1 MADLAL
7 VTARDCIKNCITA
20 IIGIDVANHPEEATH
35 PAENLN
41 TIEKLLQEEG
51 NG

>member
-1 MADLAL
+1 MVR
-7 VTARDCIKNCITA
+7 VTARDYIKYCITA
-20 IIGIDVANHPEEATH
+20 ITGIDVANHPEEATC

-41 TIEKLLQEEG
+41 MIEKLLQEEG

>member
-1 MADLAL
+1 MAP
-7 VTARDCIKNCITA
+7 VTARDCVKNCITA
-20 IIGIDVANHPEEATH
+20 ITGIDVANHPEEAPH

-41 TIEKLLQEEG
+41 MIEKLLQEEG

>member
-1 MADLAL
+1 MAR

-20 IIGIDVANHPEEATH
+20 ITGIDVAIHSEEATC

-41 TIEKLLQEEG
+41 MIEKFLQEEG